1 MSAIIKN
8 KNHMGDNMGMT
19 HDEFKT
25 AFMKDLAERKK
36 QQDKEYDSY
45 YSVVMYRVKKSKK
58 NSLKKNRISTLYQ
71 AESF

>member
-1 MSAIIKN
+1 
-8 KNHMGDNMGMT
+8 MGMT

-45 YSVVMYRVKKSKK
+45 YSIVMYRVKKSK
-58 NSLKKNRISTLYQ
+58 NSLKKPRISTLYH
-71 AESF
+71 AENF

>member
-8 KNHMGDNMGMT
+8 KNHMEDNMGMT

-45 YSVVMYRVKKSKK
+45 YSVVMYRVKKSK
-58 NSLKKNRISTLYQ
+58 NSLKKTRISALYQ
-71 AESF
+71 AENF